1 MTQSCSKNSCW
12 FGSMILVTLVVL
24 LAGGFLAW
32 GPSGPSHGN
41 RLLAQAADKAAKQAP
56 GKKAKGKGKK
66 GAPRNPFPNLPLAPS
81 LDGGIGW
88 LNTGGEISLKDLRGK
103 IVLLDFWTYCCINC
117 MHVLPDLEYLEKKY
131 EKELVVIGV
140 HSAKFDNE
148 KKSESIRRA
157 ILRYEIEHPVIND
170 ANMTVWR
177 KFQVSSW
184 PTLVLI
190 DPEGRYVGQQPGEG
204 NRELFDKVIGMLVE
218 YHGRKGTLDT
228 TPVRFDLER
237 NRLKPSPLKFP
248 GKVLA
253 DVKGQRLFISDSNH
267 NRLVITKLDGT
278 LVETIGTGVSGHA
291 NGGYDKAS
299 FDHPQGVALVGEKLY
314 VADTENHMI
323 RVVNLKKKLVSTLA
337 GTGQQDRRRVSGGGL
352 RTTALNSPWAIS
364 HLNGTLYI
372 AMAGPH
378 QLWSHKLGSSRIQ
391 SYAGS
396 GREDITDGP
405 LESAA
410 LAQPSAL
417 ATDGKHLFVADSEGS
432 AIRQVDTPKG
442 KVSTV
447 VGPSGLF
454 RGRALFEFGDVDGI
468 GGKARLQHPL
478 GVAFDAGTLYV
489 ADSYNH
495 KIKQI
500 SLKTRKAT
508 SWLGTGQRG
517 NGTSPPS
524 FAEPAGVSVGAG
536 KLYIADT
543 NNHRICVASL
553 KTGQVSE
560 LQIKGLTPPKLP
572 QQASQALGGTGKP
585 TQVSLQAIS
594 LSKPLSIQVPLS
606 IPKGF
611 KLNTKASVLFHATA
625 GKRQVVLSPSALGKR
640 RRAGVT
646 GTTAKLSLDLTGKP
660 GKTTLELAVSYQV
673 CRDGT
678 GGLCKLHVDRWSIP
692 LSASP
697 TGASSQITLKAAAR

>member
-1 MTQSCSKNSCW
+1 MREPCSKSRCW
-12 FGSMILVTLVVL
+12 FVSLISLSLVVL

-32 GPSGPSHGN
+32 GPGGPPRGN
-41 RLLAQAADKAAKQAP
+41 VLLAQAADKASKQSK
-56 GKKAKGKGKK
+56 GKKQGKGKK
-66 GAPRNPFPNLPLAPS
+66 GAPKNPFPNLPLAPS
-81 LDGGIGW
+81 LDGGTAW

-103 IVLLDFWTYCCINC
+103 VVLLDFWTYCCINC

-131 EKELVVIGV
+131 DKELVVIGV

-177 KFQVSSW
+177 KFQVRSW

-237 NRLKPSPLKFP
+237 NRLKASPLKFP

-278 LVETIGTGVSGHA
+278 LIETIGTGVSGRT
-291 NGGYDKAS
+291 NGGYDSAS
-299 FDHPQGVALVGEKLY
+299 FDHPQGVALLGEKLY
-314 VADTENHMI
+314 VADTENHLI
-323 RVVNLKKKLVSTLA
+323 RVVDLKRKLVRTLA
-337 GTGQQDRRRVSGGGL
+337 GTGKQDRLRTSGGSL
-352 RTTALNSPWAIS
+352 KKTALNSPWAVS
-364 HLNGTLYI
+364 HVNGTLYI

-405 LESAA
+405 LASAA

-417 ATDGKHLFVADSEGS
+417 ATDGQHLFVADSEGS
-432 AIRQVDTPKG
+432 AIRQVDTPRG

-447 VGPSGLF
+447 VGPSGL
-454 RGRALFEFGDVDGI
+454 RAGRALFEFGDTDGV
-468 GGKARLQHPL
+468 GGTARLQHPL
-478 GVAFDAGTLYV
+478 GVAFDTGTLYV

-495 KIKQI
+495 KIKRVD
-500 SLKTRKAT
+500 LKTRKAT

-517 NGTSPPS
+517 DGISPPS
-524 FAEPAGVSVGAG
+524 FAEPAGVSVGVG

-543 NNHRICVASL
+543 NNHRICVADL
-553 KTGQVSE
+553 KTGKVSV
-560 LQIKGLTPPKLP
+560 LQIKGLTPPRP
-572 QQASQALGGTGKP
+572 PEQANQALGGSGKP
-585 TQVSLQAIS
+585 IPVSLQAIGTA
-594 LSKPLSIQVPLS
+594 KPLSVQVPLS

-611 KLNTKASVLFHATA
+611 KLNTKASVLYHATA
-625 GKRQVVLSPSALGKR
+625 AKGQVVLAPDALGKR
-640 RRAGVT
+640 RRAKVS
-646 GTTAKLSLDLTGKP
+646 GTTATVSLDLTGKP

-692 LSASP
+692 LSASL
-697 TGASSQITLKAAAR
+697 TATASQIVLKAAAR